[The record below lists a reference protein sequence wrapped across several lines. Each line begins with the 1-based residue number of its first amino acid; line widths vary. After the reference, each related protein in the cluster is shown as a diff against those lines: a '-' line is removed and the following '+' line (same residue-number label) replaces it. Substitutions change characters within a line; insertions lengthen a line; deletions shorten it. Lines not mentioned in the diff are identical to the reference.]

1 MAGAARGVVGRHLKT
16 GLKVCVTIGLLAW
29 VFSLVDREAVLAQLT
44 RIDPVI
50 GIAAVLAQ
58 CAQFPIGAW
67 RWRMI
72 LAEDDVAIPFRD
84 AFSFLMIGL
93 LFNQVLPSTIG
104 GDGVRVWLS
113 ARTGIGWSRAFGAV
127 AVDRAAAIFMIL
139 VLSVPLLPVL
149 TPIIDSAVARTSLT
163 VLVLLGAAAVAVVLP
178 LAPVVMTKLVA
189 RLPERRILRPL
200 MAAAGQSAILWRRG
214 STTAVLS
221 VCSVLIL
228 ISHVA
233 TVWLIALSIGVALD
247 PLLLFALILPVMLL
261 LAVPISIAGWGLR
274 EGLMVT
280 ALGFLDVDPSAAVAI
295 SLLWGGVTLFGGL
308 LGGIALMLDRTDPA
322 TLFRS
327 TGTPPAEEERP
338 L

>member
-1 MAGAARGVVGRHLKT
+1 MAGYLKT
-16 GLKVCVTIGLLAW
+16 GLKICVTLGLLAW
-29 VFSLVDREAVLAQLT
+29 VFSLVDREAVLAQFA
-44 RIDPVI
+44 RIDPLL
-50 GIAAVLAQ
+50 GIAVVLAQ
-58 CAQFPIGAW
+58 CAQFPVGAW

-72 LAEDDVAIPFRD
+72 LAEGDVSIAFRD
-84 AFSFLMIGL
+84 VFSFLMIGL

-149 TPIIDSAVARTSLT
+149 TPIIDNTVARTSLT
-163 VLVLLGAAAVAVVLP
+163 VLVLLGAASVAIILP
-178 LAPVVMTKLVA
+178 LAPVAMGKLVE
-189 RLPERRILRPL
+189 RLPERRVLRPF
-200 MAAAGQSAILWRRG
+200 MAAAGQSAVLWRRG
-214 STTAVLS
+214 STTLVLS

-228 ISHVA
+228 VSHVA
-233 TVWLIALSIGVALD
+233 TVWLIALSIGVELD
-247 PLLLFALILPVMLL
+247 PLRLFALILPVMLL

-308 LGGIALMLDRTDPA
+308 LGGIALMLDRTDLS
-322 TLFRS
+322 TLFRRAG
-327 TGTPPAEEERP
+327 TTPPEEERP

>member
-1 MAGAARGVVGRHLKT
+1 MGAEGSVMAGYLKT
-16 GLKVCVTIGLLAW
+16 GLKVCVTLGLLAW
-29 VFSLVDREAVLAQLT
+29 VFSLVDREAVLAQLA
-44 RIDPVI
+44 RIDPLF

-58 CAQFPIGAW
+58 CAQFPVGAW

-72 LAEDDVAIPFRD
+72 LAEDGVAIPFRD
-84 AFSFLMIGL
+84 VFSFLMIGL

-113 ARTGIGWSRAFGAV
+113 GRTGIGWSRAFGAV

-139 VLSVPLLPVL
+139 VLSAPLLLVL
-149 TPIIDSAVARTSLT
+149 TPIIDNAVARTSLT
-163 VLVLLGAAAVAVVLP
+163 AVVLLGVAAVAVVLP
-178 LAPVVMTKLVA
+178 LAPVVMSKLVA

-214 STTAVLS
+214 SATAVLS
-221 VCSVLIL
+221 LCSILVL
-228 ISHVA
+228 ISHTT
-233 TVWLIALSIGVALD
+233 TVWLIARSIGVVLD
-247 PLLLFALILPVMLL
+247 PLLLFSLILPVNLL

-280 ALGFLDVDPSAAVAI
+280 ALGYLHVEPSTAVAI

-308 LGGIALMLDRTDPA
+308 LGGIALMLDRTDLS
-322 TLFRS
+322 TLFRRA
-327 TGTPPAEEERP
+327 GTPPIDEERP
-338 L
+338 Q

>member
-1 MAGAARGVVGRHLKT
+1 MAGYLKT
-16 GLKVCVTIGLLAW
+16 GLKICVTLGLLAW
-29 VFSLVDREAVLAQLT
+29 VFSLVNREAVLAQLT
-44 RIDPVI
+44 RIDPVL
-50 GIAAVLAQ
+50 GLSAVLAQ

-72 LAEDDVAIPFRD
+72 LAKDGVAMPFRD

-149 TPIIDSAVARTSLT
+149 TPIIDNAVARTSLT

-178 LAPVVMTKLVA
+178 LAPVVMGRLVA

-200 MAAAGQSAILWRRG
+200 LAAAGQSAILWRRG

-221 VCSVLIL
+221 LCSVLIL
-228 ISHVA
+228 TSHVA
-233 TVWLIALSIGVALD
+233 TVWLIALSMGVALD
-247 PLLLFALILPVMLL
+247 PLRLFALILPVMLL

-308 LGGIALMLDRTDPA
+308 LGGIALLLDRTDPA

-327 TGTPPAEEERP
+327 TGSPPPDEERP